1 MNILNIVRNQL
12 LKRDRLVQ
20 AQLVAVKAQ
29 KIAVYRGVPYEIK

>member
-12 LKRDRLVQ
+12 QKRDRLAQ

-29 KIAVYRGVPYEIK
+29 GIAVYRGVPYEIK

>member
-1 MNILNIVRNQL
+1 MNILNIVREQL
-12 LKRDRLVQ
+12 LKRQRVAQ